1 MRIARVL
8 PSRPLLQDIARKADI
23 VRWDTHNHAVPSDM
37 LDVLADGLPVEIDGD
52 TITKDRVRF
61 ALTAEF
67 TDPEAKLE
75 GLAKLGIE
83 AAIVSLVPAL
93 FFYDVDATRGADFA
107 RRVNAGLA
115 SFCAFDPSR
124 LRWMAHVPMQS
135 PELATEVLRDA
146 HAAGA
151 VAVQIGTT
159 VAGTPLD
166 GAEYDGFWAEAARL
180 GTPVMLH
187 PAFNAPHPG
196 LEQWYLQNS
205 IGNLLETTVAAERLI
220 CSGHLARFPDLRL
233 VLVHGGGFL
242 PWQIGRLAHT
252 QQVRAEMAEVVGSP
266 ATWLSNVVCDTI
278 THDPQV
284 LSMLV
289 ERMGPERLVLGTD
302 IPFDMATPDP
312 VGGLDAAVPSDQARQ
327 IMEDT
332 PTRVFGL
339 G

>member
-1 MRIARVL
+1 M
-8 PSRPLLQDIARKADI
+8 
-23 VRWDTHNHAVPSDM
+23 RWDTHNHAVPSDM

-52 TITKDRVRF
+52 VITKDRVRF
-61 ALTAEF
+61 ALTPEF
-67 TDPEAKLE
+67 TDPEAKLA
-75 GLAKLGIE
+75 GLAKLGID
-83 AAIVSLVPAL
+83 ATIVSLVPAL
-93 FFYDVDATRGADFA
+93 FFYDVDAERGADFA
-107 RRVNAGLA
+107 RRVNRSLA
-115 SFCAFDPSR
+115 DFCTFDSAR
-124 LRWMAHVPMQS
+124 LRWMGHVPLQS
-135 PELATEVLRDA
+135 PQLATEVLRES

-151 VAVQIGTT
+151 VAVQIGTS
-159 VAGTPLD
+159 VAGSPLD
-166 GAEYDGFWAEAARL
+166 TPEYDDFWAEAARL
-180 GTPVMLH
+180 GVPVMLH

-252 QQVRAEMAEVVGSP
+252 RDVRPEMAAVSGTP
-266 ATWLSNVVCDTI
+266 ASWMGNLVCDTI

-284 LSMLV
+284 LSMLI
-289 ERMGPERLVLGTD
+289 ERMGPDRLVLGTD

-312 VGGLDAAVPSDQARQ
+312 VGSLDNAASSEHARQ

-332 PTRVFGL
+332 PARVFGL